1 MATLRDKKKE
11 QTRGRIQA
19 ASRQLFEKRGFEK
32 TTMADIA
39 AEAEIG
45 LGTLYNYFP
54 SKTAMFFSL
63 IENNAGSHIQ
73 ELERIRMSGKP
84 LLESLQ
90 GFLLVYL
97 KSFSTYDKSVWRDLF
112 REGVFREKTGYLK
125 IQEIDRPFIEELH
138 KLLCDRLLT
147 DDVVQE
153 EKIAVASKAI
163 YSLLGFQILTYIS
176 DEDWTQEQM
185 IRSLME
191 QMSIVVAGIS
201 LIEKNSYEGKA

>member
-1 MATLRDKKKE
+1 
-11 QTRGRIQA
+11 
-19 ASRQLFEKRGFEK
+19 
-32 TTMADIA
+32 MADIA

-73 ELERIRMSGKP
+73 ELERIKMSGKP
-84 LLESLQ
+84 LSESLQ

-138 KLLCDRLLT
+138 KILCDRLLT

-153 EKIAVASKAI
+153 EKVAVAARTL
-163 YSLLGFQILTYIS
+163 YSLLGYHIMAYLS
-176 DEDWTQEQM
+176 DETMTQTAMFE
-185 IRSLME
+185 SLME
-191 QMSIVVAGIS
+191 QMKIVV
-201 LIEKNSYEGKA
+201 EGLLPQVD

>member
-19 ASRQLFEKRGFEK
+19 ASRLLFEKRGFEK

-73 ELERIRMSGKP
+73 ELERIKMSGKP
-84 LLESLQ
+84 LSESLQ

-138 KLLCDRLLT
+138 KILCDRLLT

-153 EKIAVASKAI
+153 EKVAVAARTL
-163 YSLLGFQILTYIS
+163 YSLLGYHILTYLS
-176 DEDWTQEQM
+176 DETMTQTAMFE
-185 IRSLME
+185 SLME
-191 QMSIVVAGIS
+191 QMKIVV
-201 LIEKNSYEGKA
+201 EGLLPQVD